1 MSTDAYMFVE
11 QRPSVLLITRH
22 KYINMAQVERPCAH
36 SSRTPYFRWFCGPS
50 CNSLRN
56 SKMARSAAICNNYAL
71 RFIIATIAATKGDAG
86 NLRLNQRV
94 TTTKAAAQKAKENHF
109 NYD

>member
-1 MSTDAYMFVE
+1 M
-11 QRPSVLLITRH
+11 
-22 KYINMAQVERPCAH
+22 
-36 SSRTPYFRWFCGPS
+36 
-50 CNSLRN
+50 
-56 SKMARSAAICNNYAL
+56 
-71 RFIIATIAATKGDAG
+71 ATIAATKGNAG

>member
-1 MSTDAYMFVE
+1 M
-11 QRPSVLLITRH
+11 LLITRH
-22 KYINMAQVERPCAH
+22 ECINMAQVERPCAH
-36 SSRTPYFRWFCGPS
+36 NLKTQGLWTPDCGLPVVLARTTQKWPE
-50 CNSLRN
+50 
-56 SKMARSAAICNNYAL
+56 AAAAACCNYAL
-71 RFIIATIAATKGDAG
+71 RFIMATIAATKGNAG

>member
-1 MSTDAYMFVE
+1 ME
-11 QRPSVLLITRH
+11 QKAHCAVNYPTSVH
-22 KYINMAQVERPCAH
+22 KYG
-36 SSRTPYFRWFCGPS
+36 SSRKTLRTQLKDSKGLWTPDCGLPVV
-50 CNSLRN
+50 L
-56 SKMARSAAICNNYAL
+56 ARTTQKWPEAAAAACCNYAL
-71 RFIIATIAATKGDAG
+71 RFIMATIAATKGNAG